1 MSQNL
6 KASKVIL
13 ACESQDAQGLVRSVD
28 TILNHKLIEAIDTK
42 KKNLGKNLLE
52 SSGRKKDEDPYEN
65 YEPALKEAI
74 DYVVES
80 ILEGGLELENTI
92 HMAAKQYN
100 VEAVQ
105 LKEYFHQLMG
115 NRTEVEVDS
124 TSSDDH
130 DEQGGV
136 LDDEDTNKRVR
147 YEEAELTFSDGQ
159 TMVIKEG
166 LWENTIEPVLS
177 QLNESN
183 KETFMAVLSKNKA
196 SFLKAVDFCHKVVKN

>member
-6 KASKVIL
+6 KASKIVL
-13 ACESQDAQGLVRSVD
+13 ACESEDAHALVNSVD
-28 TILNHKLIEAIDTK
+28 RVLTEKLVDAIDTK
-42 KKNLGKNLLE
+42 KKAICGSILE
-52 SSGRKKDEDPYEN
+52 STKSKDEDPYEN

-105 LKEYFHQLMG
+105 LKEYFHQLLG
-115 NRTEVEVDS
+115 NRTELDVDS

-130 DEQGGV
+130 DEKGGV
-136 LDDEDTNKRVR
+136 RDDQDTNKRVR
-147 YEEAELTFSDGQ
+147 YEEAELTFTNGQ
-159 TMVIKEG
+159 TMVIREG

-183 KETFMAVLSKNKA
+183 REAFMSVLTKSKA
-196 SFLKAVDFCHKVVKN
+196 SFLKAVDFCNKVAKN